1 MIDGLVPDP
10 RRPGSTRVL
19 VGGRAAWTV
28 PADVVV
34 ALGLTEGAPLGGE
47 AMARL
52 DAAAEEEGAMR
63 SALRSLERRAHGTRE
78 LARKLERK
86 GHAPAAV
93 EASIERLGRLGL
105 LDDLAFARSYASARS
120 ARGRGPERLRHDL
133 AAMAVPAEVICQVV
147 NELQAGISD
156 PLAQP
161 RALAQ
166 KRVAQ
171 LKGLSAEARRR
182 RLAAFLARRGFHG
195 AEVRGVMEAVLRE
208 G

>member
-1 MIDGLVPDP
+1 
-10 RRPGSTRVL
+10 
-19 VGGRAAWTV
+19 
-28 PADVVV
+28 
-34 ALGLTEGAPLGGE
+34 
-47 AMARL
+47 
-52 DAAAEEEGAMR
+52 
-63 SALRSLERRAHGTRE
+63 
-78 LARKLERK
+78 
-86 GHAPAAV
+86 
-93 EASIERLGRLGL
+93 
-105 LDDLAFARSYASARS
+105 
-120 ARGRGPERLRHDL
+120 
-133 AAMAVPAEVICQVV
+133 MAVPTEVIRQVV
-147 NELQAGISD
+147 DELRAGISD